1 MPLLLALLVS
11 APLAYPPAPRG
22 NVVDDY
28 AGHSVP
34 APYRWMEDLDSPA
47 VKQWIEAEN
56 ALTFSYLKAIPE
68 RNRIRERL
76 TALWNYPR
84 TEVPVREA
92 GQLWYR
98 RNAGLQKQAVLYRA
112 PNLEVLDPNALSPD
126 GSVAMNQWEVSPD
139 GHWLV
144 YSTAAGGSDVRDLH
158 LRNLRTGKD
167 TGEVVPRVKFSGISF
182 TRDSRGFLYERFKG
196 TETSAAFAAANR
208 FHQVWYHAIGR
219 RQPDRLIF
227 ERTLHPQDGVGGDVS
242 DDGRWLFLSS
252 ASGTS
257 NNRLWIEDL
266 VSAKKPRFDRMPSIV
281 SAEEDSIV
289 TPLGVAGGRLYLRT
303 TFGAQNGRI
312 VSAAI
317 GDSNRAHWKTVVA
330 ETKDPIRGALLVRDR
345 LVVVRLADV
354 QSRLAL
360 FDLAGR
366 PVTEVQLPEA
376 GSVSN
381 LNAKNGDPDFFFE
394 FTSFLRPRT
403 VYRYELKTGA
413 LTPFQAPDAPFDASQ
428 YETRALFYPSKDGTR
443 VPLFVTAKKG
453 IALDGTHPT
462 MLYGYGGFNI
472 ALQPSFSPTIAAWLE
487 LGGVWAQAN
496 LRGGSEYGEAW
507 HHAGMR
513 EKKQNVFDDFIA
525 AAGYLEAERWT
536 SPQHLAIRGGSNG
549 GLLVGAVENQRPDLF
564 AASLPAVGVMDMLRY
579 QKFTGGFFWVDEYGS
594 SDEAAMVP
602 VLLAY
607 SPLHNVKPGCHPATL
622 VTTADRDDRVV
633 PSHSFQ
639 YTAAMQA
646 AQTCDKPVLIRVE
659 VAGSHGYRPTD
670 RIIAE
675 SADQLAFALANLR

>member
-1 MPLLLALLVS
+1 MPVLLALLLS
-11 APLAYPPAPRG
+11 ASLAYPPAARG
-22 NVVDDY
+22 NAVDDD
-28 AGHSVP
+28 AGHAVP

-47 VKQWIEAEN
+47 VKQWVDAEN

-68 RNRIRERL
+68 RDRIRERL

-98 RNAGLQKQAVLYRA
+98 RNAGLQKQSVLYRA
-112 PNLEVLDPNALSPD
+112 PNVEVLDPNALSPD

-144 YSTAAGGSDVRDLH
+144 YSSAAGGSDVRDLH
-158 LRNLRTGKD
+158 LRDLKTGRD

-182 TRDSRGFLYERFKG
+182 THDSRGFLYERFKG
-196 TETSAAFAAANR
+196 TERSAAFASANR
-208 FHQVWYHAIGR
+208 SHQVWYHRIGNT
-219 RQPDRLIF
+219 QPDRLVF
-227 ERTLHPQDGVGGDVS
+227 ERAQNPQDGVGAEVS

-252 ASGTS
+252 QSGTS

-266 VSAKKPRFDRMPSIV
+266 GSPRNPRFGRRPAVV

-289 TPLGVAGGRLYLRT
+289 RPLGVANGRLFLMT

-312 VSAAI
+312 VSVAV
-317 GDSNRAHWKTVVA
+317 GDPDRAHWKTAVA

-345 LVVVRLADV
+345 LVVMRLVDV

-360 FDLAGR
+360 FDLDGK
-366 PVTEVQLPEA
+366 PVAEVKLPEA
-376 GSVSN
+376 GSVSD
-381 LNAKNGDPDFFFE
+381 LSAKNGDPDFFFE

-403 VYRYELKTGA
+403 AYRYELKTGA
-413 LTPFQAPDAPFDASQ
+413 LTPFQPPNAPFDASK

-453 IALDGTHPT
+453 IALDGSHPT
-462 MLYGYGGFNI
+462 ILYGYGGFNV
-472 ALQPSFSPTIAAWLE
+472 ALQPSFSASIAAWLE
-487 LGGVWAQAN
+487 MGGVWAQAN

-525 AAGYLEAERWT
+525 AAEYLVKEGWT
-536 SPQHLAIRGGSNG
+536 SPRHLAIRGGSNG
-549 GLLVGAVENQRPDLF
+549 GLLVGAVSNQRPDLF
-564 AASLPAVGVMDMLRY
+564 AVAEPAVGVMDMLRY
-579 QKFTGGFFWVDEYGS
+579 QKFSGGFFWVDEYGS
-594 SDEAAMVP
+594 ADEAAMVP

-607 SPLHNVKPGCHPATL
+607 SPLHNVRPACHPATL

-639 YTAAMQA
+639 YTAALQA